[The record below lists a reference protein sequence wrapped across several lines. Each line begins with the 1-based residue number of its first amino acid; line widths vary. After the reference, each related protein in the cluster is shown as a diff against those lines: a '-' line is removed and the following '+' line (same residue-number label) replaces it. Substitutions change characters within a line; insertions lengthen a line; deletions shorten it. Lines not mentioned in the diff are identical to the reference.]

1 MNRYSN
7 MTTVGNR
14 IQTMP
19 HVDLMNNCIVT
30 WHPFVSQRNS
40 ISFITWIFSTLS
52 FNAYQTQKKE
62 KKKNKIKVVPFSRY
76 IIRSLQWFLIYFQK
90 KYSSYWVSRK
100 IKPSKQTRHI
110 ATNPA
115 ICHIRSRYFNHNCMK
130 NLPVQ
135 SSLDD
140 LSIILYVCLDP
151 AGEWANYIG
160 LPKISWTRYIYI
172 LVSGGTLK

>member
-19 HVDLMNNCIVT
+19 HVDPMNNCIVT
-30 WHPFVSQRNS
+30 WHLFVSQRNS

-52 FNAYQTQKKE
+52 FNAYQTQKK
-62 KKKNKIKVVPFSRY
+62 KKNKKKIKVVPFSRY

-90 KYSSYWVSRK
+90 KYSLYWVSRK

-130 NLPVQ
+130 NLPVLEFIGQ
-135 SSLDD
+135 SFYH
-140 LSIILYVCLDP
+140 IVCLFGP
-151 AGEWANYIG
+151 GGGVSELYRA
-160 LPKISWTRYIYI
+160 PKNIVDKVYIYWCRAEP
-172 LVSGGTLK
+172 